1 MTTVNRRDPLRLGMS
16 RSCETAVVP
25 GHVTGFFSAH
35 PATRAAAAGSRGAGV
50 TLSTGVTVT
59 VTPTD
64 AATSLA
70 LNGEPTS
77 VGAVADVLDALGVR
91 ARVEMTTDLPV
102 GAGFGVSGA
111 AALGAAMAANAAADC
126 GRSENDLVRIAHEAD
141 VERGTG
147 LGDVVA
153 QARGGVPLRLEP
165 GAPQYGSLDGIPAS
179 PRVEYVSFGPLS
191 TADVLAGDT
200 DRLSAAGTD
209 ALDRVTDDPRLETFM
224 AASRAFAERANL
236 LSPPVERAID
246 AVLAAG
252 GSAAMAMLGQT
263 VFALETGLSD
273 AGYDPHVCRTHPSGA
288 RLLRDDSAADESIAV
303 Q

>member
-1 MTTVNRRDPLRLGMS
+1 MS
-16 RSCETAVVP
+16 RSRETAVVP

-236 LSPPVERAID
+236 LSPPVEAAID
-246 AVLAAG
+246 AVSAAG

>member
-1 MTTVNRRDPLRLGMS
+1 MS
-16 RSCETAVVP
+16 RSRETAVVP

-111 AALGAAMAANAAADC
+111 AALGTAMAANAAADC
-126 GRSENDLVRIAHEAD
+126 GRSENELVRIAHEAD

-153 QARGGVPLRLEP
+153 QARGGVPIRLEP
-165 GAPQYGSLDGIPAS
+165 GAPGYGSLDGIPTS

-200 DRLSAAGTD
+200 DRLSAAGAH
-209 ALDRVTDDPRLETFM
+209 ALDRVIDDPRLETFM

-236 LSPPVERAID
+236 LAPPVEAAID
-246 AVLAAG
+246 AVSAAG

-273 AGYDPHVCRTHPSGA
+273 AGYDPHVCRAHPSGA
-288 RLLRDDSAADESIAV
+288 RLLPDDPLTDESIPV
-303 Q
+303 R

>member
-1 MTTVNRRDPLRLGMS
+1 MS

-236 LSPPVERAID
+236 LSPPVEAAID
-246 AVLAAG
+246 AVSAAG